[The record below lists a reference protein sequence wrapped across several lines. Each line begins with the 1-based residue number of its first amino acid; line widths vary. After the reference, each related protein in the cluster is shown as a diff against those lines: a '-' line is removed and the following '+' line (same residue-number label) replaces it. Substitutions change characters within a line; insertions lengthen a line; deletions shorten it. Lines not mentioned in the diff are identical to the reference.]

1 MAFNRNNSLTV
12 ENSRYFSY
20 KYLFFSLFLSIA
32 SLGIVL
38 YLTYTPDGFEH
49 LKPKRLP
56 GLVIALIVA
65 ILKVWFTAAKIRY
78 LADSQI
84 SWWASV
90 RVVLAWDFASAITPS
105 TIGGAPLGTY
115 VMTRENIPLGKSSA
129 IVLYGLLLDQL
140 FYMIA
145 IPVLLISAVY
155 LDIVPDNV
163 GWVGEGVMLLI
174 YALLMSYGLLLGYGL
189 LKDPESLRK
198 VARFLFKLPFLRRVK
213 EKIDPE
219 LDNLVSK
226 SSELGEKPNSFL
238 LKAFFLSTMAWLCK
252 VWLPTIIVLS
262 FLPADELLSFMR
274 SLAMMLASLFMPT
287 PGGSGGVE
295 GLFAVFQ
302 GPLMERQVFLGIAIF
317 MWRLITF
324 YLNIPLGMFVMS
336 WYVGRTVTD
345 INTILTE
352 QEQEQEQNPDHL
364 HHEQKIDRQL

>member
-1 MAFNRNNSLTV
+1 MPTTNNIRKTGSH
-12 ENSRYFSY
+12 RKYFSY
-20 KYLFFSLFLSIA
+20 KYLFISLLLSIS
-32 SLGIVL
+32 SLALVL
-38 YLTYTPDGFEH
+38 YLTYTPDGFQY

-56 GLVIALIVA
+56 GLFIALFVA
-65 ILKVWFTAAKIRY
+65 ILKVWFTAAKIRF

-84 SWWASV
+84 GWWASV

-129 IVLYGLLLDQL
+129 IVLYGLLLDQF

-145 IPVLLISAVY
+145 IPILLVSAIY
-155 LDIVPDNV
+155 IDIVPENV

-189 LKDPESLRK
+189 LKDPESLKK
-198 VARFLFKLPFLRRVK
+198 VVRYLFTLPLLNRMK
-213 EKIDPE
+213 GKIEPE

-226 SSELGEKPNSFL
+226 SHELRKKPNSFII
-238 LKAFFLSTMAWLCK
+238 KGFIISTMVWLCK

-317 MWRLITF
+317 MWRLITY
-324 YLNIPLGMFVMS
+324 YLSIPAGMIVMS
-336 WYVGRTVTD
+336 WYVNKSVVDSYSTLSD
-345 INTILTE
+345 LEKKEIE
-352 QEQEQEQNPDHL
+352 
-364 HHEQKIDRQL
+364 KIKKDEFLKVSD